1 MTPHSESESEGMPI
15 PYSRMTEEDAQ
26 IAFSTRKEQIKAML
40 KTRSAVQTPD
50 SINSKYVSSTT
61 KSKKN
66 TQQIKPF
73 PIRFSADPEKIS
85 KHSID
90 LPLESQQ
97 QLKERLKSF
106 KPENEPQIQPKKY
119 DVSEPLYKRTVEWK
133 QNLIKQKEVQMLCK
147 NEQILNECTFEPSI
161 DKSEIRNSSVGIYTR
176 NVEWKNSM
184 IKRNELIK
192 DQKQI
197 KEFEECSFQPKIIS
211 NNANFSVDFQQR
223 NEIWQ
228 ERLYKKMKRIEEE
241 STKDHV
247 FYPKIIKTKVN
258 SKTDKEFDN
267 RFSKFLSKIDEISEK
282 IDNSL
287 ANSVL

>member
-1 MTPHSESESEGMPI
+1 
-15 PYSRMTEEDAQ
+15 
-26 IAFSTRKEQIKAML
+26 
-40 KTRSAVQTPD
+40 
-50 SINSKYVSSTT
+50 
-61 KSKKN
+61 
-66 TQQIKPF
+66 
-73 PIRFSADPEKIS
+73 
-85 KHSID
+85 
-90 LPLESQQ
+90 
-97 QLKERLKSF
+97 
-106 KPENEPQIQPKKY
+106 
-119 DVSEPLYKRTVEWK
+119 
-133 QNLIKQKEVQMLCK
+133 
-147 NEQILNECTFEPSI
+147 
-161 DKSEIRNSSVGIYTR
+161 
-176 NVEWKNSM
+176 M